1 MNRDEALVRECLAG
15 DDTAFGFL
23 IDHHKAVVYGLVRHK
38 LGNHADAEDVTQ
50 EVFLKAYQNLSAFR
64 QPYNFAGWL
73 YKITVNCCRDWVR
86 RASRSTKHEV
96 PIGEAK
102 TEVLEEKALQSYQ
115 DDELKHT
122 VRNAIATLSESD
134 RQVVTLHYMHG
145 LTCKEIGRYLG
156 TSARAIEMRLY
167 RARQQLK
174 KEIMTMQAEEESED
188 AIFAHQKLEYPL
200 RGNFTLELLKAIRQ
214 EGLTPHQPSI
224 KPSWLSPLS
233 ISLAGLTIL
242 CLVGLGIG
250 IGDNQFLQPPDS
262 SQIVRLIGGAIAQN
276 GKAPLQVD
284 SDELPT
290 LGELV
295 TEIRKNDAKIRNG
308 MGYLVV
314 KNQLLA
320 PDRYFLAFDGNRFRQ
335 DDILQQGGKSH
346 VSEQRI
352 FDGEKNILFTPP
364 QGVSVNLGHHGTS
377 HTLLSLASLIH
388 FTWGMHLYSDD
399 ERVRVG
405 EYINRHGTKVIRR
418 EKIGDS
424 WCYVVQ
430 TTDHTIERRFWI
442 DPQQGYRPR
451 RLETRRRENLVTL
464 DITYSQFSDG
474 SWFPRAAVET
484 RRLSEPPEEIIEENQ
499 ITFED
504 FQINVNLPTDL
515 FEVHGLNLASNTW
528 VYDGRNDRR
537 YSIADYERGIRIPFD
552 DHALKPHKIR
562 ETRHNG
568 IELVYVPAGEF
579 LYGELNE
586 KRTTE
591 AFYIG
596 KYELTNA
603 QYKRF
608 IDATGYPAPAFWDN
622 ELYNA
627 PNRPVV
633 GINYADAEA
642 FCQWAGFRLPT
653 ELEWE
658 KAARGTDGRTYPW
671 GNYLPKRTIWN
682 NSKTEAELEAELEE
696 YGVFRGYMTERKLGG
711 GLLVQIQRHG
721 TGTRDVG
728 SAPAGTSPY
737 GALDMAG
744 NVREWVDGWRIGV
757 NDLRGRVARGSSGQ
771 DYQHKV
777 RCMDAHV
784 YSIVRNGLNPSD
796 VREPFTGFR
805 VVIDANVLP

>member
-1 MNRDEALVRECLAG
+1 MNRDEVLVRKCLAG

-23 IDHHKAVVYGLVRHK
+23 IDQHKAVVYGLVRHK
-38 LGNHADAEDVTQ
+38 LGDHADAEDVTQ
-50 EVFLKAYQNLSAFR
+50 EVFLKAYQNLGVFR

-73 YKITVNCCRDWVR
+73 YTITVNCCRDWER
-86 RASRSTKHEV
+86 RASRRTKREV
-96 PIGEAK
+96 PIEEAE
-102 TEVLEEKALQSYQ
+102 TGALEEQALQSYQ
-115 DDELKHT
+115 DDELKHM
-122 VRNAIATLSESD
+122 VRNAIAALSESD

-145 LTCKEIGRYLG
+145 LTCKEVARYLG

-174 KEIMTMQAEEESED
+174 KEITTMQAAESED
-188 AIFAHQKLEYPL
+188 AIFAHQRLEYPL
-200 RGNFTLELLKAIRQ
+200 RGNFTLELLKTIQQ
-214 EGLTPHQPSI
+214 EGLTPRQPSI

-250 IGDNQFLQPPDS
+250 IGDNQFLKPPDS

-284 SDELPT
+284 SNELPT

-295 TEIRKNDAKIRNG
+295 TEIQKNDAKIRNG
-308 MGYLVV
+308 MGYLVI
-314 KNQLLA
+314 KNRLLA
-320 PDRYFLAFDGNRFRQ
+320 PDRYFLAFDEKRFRQ
-335 DDILQQGGKSH
+335 DDILQQAGKSH
-346 VSEQRI
+346 ISEQRI
-352 FDGEKNILFTPP
+352 FDGEKNILFRPP
-364 QGVSVNLGHHGTS
+364 KGVSVNLGHYGS
-377 HTLLSLASLIH
+377 AHTLLSLSSLIH

-399 ERVRVG
+399 RRVRVG
-405 EYINRHGTKVIRR
+405 EYINQHGTDITGR
-418 EKIGDS
+418 EKIGES

-430 TTDHTIERRFWI
+430 TTDHIIKRRFWI
-442 DPQQGYRPR
+442 DPQHDYRPR
-451 RLETRRRENLVTL
+451 RLETRRGNNLVTL
-464 DITYSQFSDG
+464 DIDYRQFSDG
-474 SWFPRAAVET
+474 SWFPRTAIET
-484 RRLSEPPEEIIEENQ
+484 RRLAEQPEEIVEENR

-515 FEVHGLNLASNTW
+515 FDVRSLDLASNTW
-528 VYDGRNDRR
+528 VHDERNDRR
-537 YSIADYERGIRIPFD
+537 YSIADYERGIQIPFD
-552 DHALKPHKIR
+552 DNALKPHKIR
-562 ETRHNG
+562 EMRHNG

-586 KRTTE
+586 KQTTK

-596 KYELTNA
+596 KFELTNA

-608 IDATGYPAPAFWDN
+608 IDATGYAAPAFWDN
-622 ELYNA
+622 ELYNG
-627 PNRPVV
+627 PDLPVV
-633 GINYADAEA
+633 GVNYSDAEA

-658 KAARGTDGRTYPW
+658 KAARGIDGRTYPW
-671 GNYLPKRTIWN
+671 GNHLPQRTIWN
-682 NSKTEAELEAELEE
+682 NSKTEAEPEAALEK
-696 YGVFRGYMTERKLGG
+696 YGVFRGYTTERKLGNG
-711 GLLVQIQRHG
+711 MLVQIQRRG
-721 TGTRDVG
+721 IGTRNVG
-728 SAPAGTSPY
+728 SAPAGASPY

-757 NDLRGRVARGSSGQ
+757 NDLKGRVARGSSWQ

-784 YSIVRNGLNPSD
+784 YSIVRNQLNPSD